1 MTFSHRMLI
10 VGIVVA
16 AAVIAVFLLIPTHFG
31 FG

>member
-1 MTFSHRMLI
+1 VNNRMLI

-16 AAVIAVFLLIPTHFG
+16 VAVIAVFLLIPTHFG